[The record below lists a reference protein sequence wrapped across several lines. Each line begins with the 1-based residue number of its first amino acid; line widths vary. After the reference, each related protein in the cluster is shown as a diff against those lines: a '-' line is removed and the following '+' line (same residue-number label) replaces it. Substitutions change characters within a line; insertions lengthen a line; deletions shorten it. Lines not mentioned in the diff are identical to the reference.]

1 MQYAGLIGQ
10 VTGANIPLNQRGAT
24 MNAVVLLAS
33 CRSRSGTVAMLVV
46 LVKRGAP
53 HGVLP
58 KEASAL
64 SCGC

>member
-1 MQYAGLIGQ
+1 
-10 VTGANIPLNQRGAT
+10 